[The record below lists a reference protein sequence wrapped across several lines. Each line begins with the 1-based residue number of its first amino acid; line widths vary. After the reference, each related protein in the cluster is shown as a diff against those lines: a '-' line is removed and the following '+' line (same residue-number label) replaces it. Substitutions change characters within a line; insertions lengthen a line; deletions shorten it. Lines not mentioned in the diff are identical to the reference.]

1 MDPRVVQ
8 FWYSPGAILEF
19 ADLAVAYCTTSPV
32 KSTSALEK
40 VLGEGRAGAFMA
52 MSLAK
57 LSGVEVWVR
66 LVDPARQAP
75 DVEIMYLDQHGKHQA
90 QDILGVEVATYRA
103 LETGALADFIL
114 RTKLNRE
121 HAYGEHTAIV
131 IYVQKAISG
140 KDAEETHRQILDAE
154 VPSLVILLG
163 QVDDDLFQTRV
174 VYPSLSGPVDV
185 RSSEALDSSQLM
197 VAEARRGMSREQ
209 KASADPI
216 VTPNPFM
223 AYVDDA

>member
-8 FWYSPGAILEF
+8 FWYSPGGILEF

-154 VPSLVILLG
+154 VPS
-163 QVDDDLFQTRV
+163 
-174 VYPSLSGPVDV
+174 
-185 RSSEALDSSQLM
+185 SSCW
-197 VAEARRGMSREQ
+197 AR
-209 KASADPI
+209 
-216 VTPNPFM
+216 
-223 AYVDDA
+223 